1 MGAEDAHTEE
11 WRDPSVAAWEEAA
24 AASSSADGGAQG
36 SHAQHAQPWTESL
49 APALVDAINSL
60 DWAQVHRALIPNAW
74 NRVRLGTFTE
84 TWAVFGVWPP
94 SDTEHDEVT
103 HGTRGT
109 SKKRRVMLEA
119 YGDGGL
125 DRAMARLRPDDVQYI
140 AMRVTNDAGEARFIA
155 AAWLGP
161 ASDAFIREPEG
172 GGGAAGHAS
181 TAEDGGAGGED
192 SSNLDA
198 EMPEGMPADADPNA
212 RWRKEWAAVRHYLAG
227 AHAYVAV
234 DGREFVNGGAEGADT
249 AVRMSSSSSFD
260 FGAALRSDASENT
273 AVRTTRATHYD
284 YEAPGDAERNAAGEG
299 VDALG
304 AALATLAADERQGEK
319 GEDEEDDDGNV
330 EAALEARGEALSR
343 LRIELAAAAASLMHT
358 AWASDVARAVASH
371 DTAREH
377 TLRATEALEAEKS
390 KALKERLAARARNR
404 AAP

>member
-49 APALVDAINSL
+49 TPALVDAINSL

-94 SDTEHDEVT
+94 SDTEHDEDT

-125 DRAMARLRPDDVQYI
+125 DRALARLRPDDVQYI
-140 AMRVTNDAGEARFIA
+140 AMRVTNDAGDARFIA

-172 GGGAAGHAS
+172 GGAAGHAS
-181 TAEDGGAGGED
+181 TAEEG
-192 SSNLDA
+192 SSNLDDGL
-198 EMPEGMPADADPNA
+198 EGMPADADPNA
-212 RWRKEWAAVRHYLAG
+212 RWRKEWAAVRHYLAE

-234 DGREFVNGGAEGADT
+234 DGREFVNGGAEGADK
-249 AVRMSSSSSFD
+249 AVRKASSFD
-260 FGAALRSDASENT
+260 FGAAIRSDVAGPGEENT
-273 AVRTTRATHYD
+273 AVRQQRATHYD
-284 YEAPGDAERNAAGEG
+284 YEVPGDAERNAAGEG

-304 AALATLAADERQGEK
+304 AALATLAADEQEG
-319 GEDEEDDDGNV
+319 GDDEDGDGNV
-330 EAALEARGEALSR
+330 QAALEARGEALSR
-343 LRIELAAAAASLMHT
+343 LRTELAAAPASLIHT

-390 KALKERLAARARNR
+390 KALKERLAARARTR

>member
-49 APALVDAINSL
+49 TPALVDAINSL

-94 SDTEHDEVT
+94 SDTEHDEDT

-125 DRAMARLRPDDVQYI
+125 DRALARLRPDDVQYI
-140 AMRVTNDAGEARFIA
+140 AMRVTNDAGDARFIA

-172 GGGAAGHAS
+172 GGAAGHAS
-181 TAEDGGAGGED
+181 TAEEG
-192 SSNLDA
+192 SSNLDDGL
-198 EMPEGMPADADPNA
+198 EGMPADADPNA
-212 RWRKEWAAVRHYLAG
+212 RWRKEWAAVRHYLVG

-234 DGREFVNGGAEGADT
+234 DGREFVNGGAEGADK
-249 AVRMSSSSSFD
+249 AVRKASSFD
-260 FGAALRSDASENT
+260 FGAAIRSDVAGPGEENT
-273 AVRTTRATHYD
+273 AVRQQRATHYD

-304 AALATLAADERQGEK
+304 AALATLAADEQE
-319 GEDEEDDDGNV
+319 GEDDEDGDGNV
-330 EAALEARGEALSR
+330 QAALEARGEALSR
-343 LRIELAAAAASLMHT
+343 LRTELAAAAASLIHT

-390 KALKERLAARARNR
+390 KALKERLAARARTR

>member
-49 APALVDAINSL
+49 TPALVDAINSL

-94 SDTEHDEVT
+94 SDEHDDEDT

-125 DRAMARLRPDDVQYI
+125 DRALARLRPDDVQYI

-181 TAEDGGAGGED
+181 TAEDGGAGGEEG

-273 AVRTTRATHYD
+273 AVRQQRATHYD

-304 AALATLAADERQGEK
+304 AALATLAADERE

-343 LRIELAAAAASLMHT
+343 LRTELAAAAASLMHT

>member
-1 MGAEDAHTEE
+1 MG
-11 WRDPSVAAWEEAA
+11 
-24 AASSSADGGAQG
+24 GGRRGVLLRRRRRAQG

-49 APALVDAINSL
+49 TPALVDAINSL

-249 AVRMSSSSSFD
+249 AVRMRRRRRLTLAPRFGPTPVKTQLCGSS
-260 FGAALRSDASENT
+260 AR
-273 AVRTTRATHYD
+273 RTTTTRHRGMRRGTRPGRAWMPSARRSRPSRLTS
-284 YEAPGDAERNAAGEG
+284 G
-299 VDALG
+299 
-304 AALATLAADERQGEK
+304 K
-319 GEDEEDDDGNV
+319 GRMKRTTMETSRRRWRR
-330 EAALEARGEALSR
+330 EARRCRGSEPSSPRPPRRSCTPRGPPTSPAR
-343 LRIELAAAAASLMHT
+343 WLRT
-358 AWASDVARAVASH
+358 TPRVNTR
-371 DTAREH
+371 
-377 TLRATEALEAEKS
+377 LRATEAAAREKS
-390 KALKERLAARARNR
+390 KALKERLAARARTPRR
-404 AAP
+404 AVSVSSIVIVL

>member
-1 MGAEDAHTEE
+1 MTSEKEIFLIVIVNNVLVLAHTDG
-11 WRDPSVAAWEEAA
+11 RRGRAHGGVARPLRRGV
-24 AASSSADGGAQG
+24 GGGRRGVLLRRRRRAQG

-49 APALVDAINSL
+49 TPALVDAINSL

-304 AALATLAADERQGEK
+304 AALATLAADERK
-319 GEDEEDDDGNV
+319 GR
-330 EAALEARGEALSR
+330 RGG
-343 LRIELAAAAASLMHT
+343 
-358 AWASDVARAVASH
+358 
-371 DTAREH
+371 
-377 TLRATEALEAEKS
+377 
-390 KALKERLAARARNR
+390 
-404 AAP
+404 

>member
-49 APALVDAINSL
+49 TPALVDAINSL

-103 HGTRGT
+103 HRTRGT

-155 AAWLGP
+155 AA
-161 ASDAFIREPEG
+161 
-172 GGGAAGHAS
+172 
-181 TAEDGGAGGED
+181 
-192 SSNLDA
+192 
-198 EMPEGMPADADPNA
+198 
-212 RWRKEWAAVRHYLAG
+212 
-227 AHAYVAV
+227 
-234 DGREFVNGGAEGADT
+234 
-249 AVRMSSSSSFD
+249 
-260 FGAALRSDASENT
+260 
-273 AVRTTRATHYD
+273 
-284 YEAPGDAERNAAGEG
+284 
-299 VDALG
+299 
-304 AALATLAADERQGEK
+304 
-319 GEDEEDDDGNV
+319 
-330 EAALEARGEALSR
+330 
-343 LRIELAAAAASLMHT
+343 
-358 AWASDVARAVASH
+358 
-371 DTAREH
+371 
-377 TLRATEALEAEKS
+377 
-390 KALKERLAARARNR
+390 
-404 AAP
+404 

>member
-49 APALVDAINSL
+49 TPALVDAINSL

-181 TAEDGGAGGED
+181 TAEDGEAAGDG

-273 AVRTTRATHYD
+273 AVRQQRATHYD

-304 AALATLAADERQGEK
+304 AALATLAADEREGER
-319 GEDEEDDDGNV
+319 GEDEEDGDGNV

-343 LRIELAAAAASLMHT
+343 LRTELAAAAASLVHT

-377 TLRATEALEAEKS
+377 VLRATEAAAQEKS

>member
-1 MGAEDAHTEE
+1 
-11 WRDPSVAAWEEAA
+11 
-24 AASSSADGGAQG
+24 
-36 SHAQHAQPWTESL
+36 
-49 APALVDAINSL
+49 
-60 DWAQVHRALIPNAW
+60 
-74 NRVRLGTFTE
+74 
-84 TWAVFGVWPP
+84 
-94 SDTEHDEVT
+94 
-103 HGTRGT
+103 
-109 SKKRRVMLEA
+109 
-119 YGDGGL
+119 
-125 DRAMARLRPDDVQYI
+125 
-140 AMRVTNDAGEARFIA
+140 
-155 AAWLGP
+155 
-161 ASDAFIREPEG
+161 
-172 GGGAAGHAS
+172 
-181 TAEDGGAGGED
+181 
-192 SSNLDA
+192 
-198 EMPEGMPADADPNA
+198 MPEGMPADADPNA

-273 AVRTTRATHYD
+273 AVRQQRATHYD

-304 AALATLAADERQGEK
+304 AALATLAADERE

-343 LRIELAAAAASLMHT
+343 LRTELAAAAASLMHT